1 MRWTRQRRA
10 RRGIAGRVF
19 KKTRERCDG
28 AQDER
33 CIRVRRSRVV
43 LASVADAKS
52 AEARRPDRA
61 WTSLIRGRR
70 WQKEFVTGESAKQTV
85 KTIACG
91 NAGCFRSTCGDLL
104 VCFHHSHARLRVHR
118 HPAFPTPS
126 MGESSC
132 HASGTSR
139 RGNAEAYP
147 PCRRHSGARHFGAS
161 PESILPIVVVDSGP
175 APSGA
180 SRNDRGCRLPNRS
193 SRSASEGWCPGWHRI
208 GRLSH

>member
-1 MRWTRQRRA
+1 MTAVILPDGQITGKAVQPRLQKYSASRSGRNSSITRAVPPERGAYRDRHGRGAGCGGRGSVGRAWDRRA
-10 RRGIAGRVF
+10 GF
-19 KKTRERCDG
+19 SETCERCDG

-70 WQKEFVTGESAKQTV
+70 WQKEFVTGESAKETV

-91 NAGCFRSTCGDLL
+91 NAGCFRCTCGDFL

-126 MGESSC
+126 MGGSSC

-139 RGNAEAYP
+139 RGNADAYP
-147 PCRRHSGARHFGAS
+147 SCRRHSGAREA
-161 PESILPIVVVDSGP
+161 
-175 APSGA
+175 
-180 SRNDRGCRLPNRS
+180 
-193 SRSASEGWCPGWHRI
+193 
-208 GRLSH
+208 